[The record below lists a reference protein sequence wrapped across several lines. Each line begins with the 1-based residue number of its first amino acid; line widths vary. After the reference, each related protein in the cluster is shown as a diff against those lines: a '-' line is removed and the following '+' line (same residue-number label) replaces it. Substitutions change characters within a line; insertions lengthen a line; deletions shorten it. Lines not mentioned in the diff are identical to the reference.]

1 MPDRKKFIAF
11 DRQRVREQIGRFTFK
26 EALLVKGP
34 IYESVLNELYLEGY
48 IFMAQRFQHLINV
61 EKRLIARLYM
71 KNKVQEV
78 PDLFWGLIEKCREAE
93 KSYKFEEFGGKKVCF
108 ALLHQSLLLI
118 DRHCPKYQWL
128 YGEMIAIVM
137 AIIKDEHKNVVELQ
151 EILARIFYRCGRHYS
166 EVQQKYE
173 DACNVLRDVCDLSL
187 GQGWRPELKEVDGY
201 RFDSLHDA
209 ASRKLAQIYLLRGRT
224 LASTDMKLA
233 LKLAHKAI
241 LAIVEGKFRRN
252 LLLLYNAYIEKH
264 EYMIELQHYQMALKD
279 MKKMYQSLM
288 VEGKIEFMLV
298 KCKVLKNTGVCL
310 YALNDVRNALLK
322 LRQAYAIARKYHY
335 EFLEGTILQEIGKV
349 YTSQKG
355 RQVEAREVL
364 TSARGIFLGLDDDV
378 NRRKIDYLLANLN
391 AINIT
396 PLLLKKCTSDDFCD
410 LFYLRRWK
418 TRCEPYWDAFYQ
430 EIEFHA
436 EDAVS
441 SVSTD
446 LSRKSEND
454 NGIMEDVEYKKG
466 GMKYSVYLSDAARG
480 EKTLTKRPLCLLWEK
495 EYDQRNMLWNAFNFR
510 FSVFEN

>member
-1 MPDRKKFIAF
+1 
-11 DRQRVREQIGRFTFK
+11 
-26 EALLVKGP
+26 
-34 IYESVLNELYLEGY
+34 
-48 IFMAQRFQHLINV
+48 
-61 EKRLIARLYM
+61 M
-71 KNKVQEV
+71 KNKVQEA
-78 PDLFWGLIEKCREAE
+78 PDLFWGLIEKGREAE
-93 KSYKFEEFGGKKVCF
+93 KSYKFAEFGGKKVCF
-108 ALLHQSLLLI
+108 SLLHQSLLLI

-128 YGEMIAIVM
+128 YGEMIGIIM
-137 AIIKDEHKNVVELQ
+137 MIIKDQHKKEVELQ
-151 EILARIFYRCGRHYS
+151 EILARIFYRCGRHYA

-173 DACNVLRDVCDLSL
+173 QACNVLRDVCDLSL
-187 GQGWRPELKEVDGY
+187 GQRWKPELKEVDGY

-224 LASTDMKLA
+224 LAATDMKLA

-264 EYMIELQHYQMALKD
+264 EYMIELQHYQLALKD

-288 VEGKIEFMLV
+288 VEEKIEFMLV

-322 LRQAYAIARKYHY
+322 LRQAYTIARKYHY
-335 EFLEGTILQEIGKV
+335 EFLEGTILQEIGKIF
-349 YTSQKG
+349 TNQKG

-378 NRRKIDYLLANLN
+378 NRRKVDYLLANLN

-396 PLLLKKCTSDDFCD
+396 PLLLKKCTSEDFCD

-430 EIEFHA
+430 EIELHP
-436 EDAVS
+436 EDLVS
-441 SVSTD
+441 PVSTD
-446 LSRKSEND
+446 ISRTSAND
-454 NGIMEDVEYKKG
+454 NEVMEDVEYKKG

-480 EKTLTKRPLCLLWEK
+480 EKKRPLCLLWEK
-495 EYDQRNMLWNAFNFR
+495 EYDRRNMLWNAFNFR